1 MNDASRT
8 QGGLICVGVV
18 VVGALFLLGLLQKSY
33 WALAIPVAALVLF
46 ALGLTFWVGYTI
58 ATIQV
63 DPSTPSEPASLGDAT
78 RRSAPTGPPEPSARA
93 DRPAHLSREHVLRR
107 PGHLRRLSGARVA
120 ARRPRRARDRG
131 AAAARAR
138 ATGSRCT

>member
-1 MNDASRT
+1 VNDASRT
-8 QGGLICVGVV
+8 QGGLICVSVV

-63 DPSTPSEPASLGDAT
+63 DSFDAGEQDPSEPDAQV
-78 RRSAPTGPPEPSARA
+78 SS
-93 DRPAHLSREHVLRR
+93 DRPV
-107 PGHLRRLSGARVA
+107 
-120 ARRPRRARDRG
+120 
-131 AAAARAR
+131 
-138 ATGSRCT
+138 